1 MKANNVHRIAAPL
14 TAILIWIF
22 ADLVPGRPEVTAM
35 AAIALWMAWWWMT
48 EAVHLA
54 VTSLLPFLLF
64 PLLGIASAKDVARDY
79 MDNIIFLFIGG
90 FILAFAIERWNLHK
104 RIALRILMAVGT
116 KPANILLGV
125 MLTSYLLSMWI
136 SNTATVMMLLAAV
149 FALIAQVEIHVQNEK
164 DRNKM
169 ATALLIGLAYSAT
182 IGGLATLVGTPTNMI
197 FYRAW
202 KDNFGTDEV
211 NFYSWMQLGLP
222 VSFLLLL
229 FTWWLL
235 NFLFIRKNER
245 PQIDRHYFRDELKKL
260 GPMRFEEKYVLA
272 VFTMTA
278 LLWFTRNPI
287 DFGAF
292 RFKGWASLFGEYAA
306 YIEDSTVAIFSALIL
321 FLTPSLSEK
330 GTSLISWKEVER
342 LPFDIILLFGGGF
355 ALASGFES
363 SGLGT
368 WMAGHLEGLQHLSLP
383 VMIAVICITIALIS
397 EFASNVASIQLMIP
411 ILLALYKPLGIPP
424 LALLIPA
431 TMAASLGF
439 MMPVATAPN
448 TIVYGS
454 RRIRV
459 KDMYRTGFWV
469 DIVGVLLVTFAGL
482 LLSGESF

>member
-469 DIVGVLLVTFAGL
+469 
-482 LLSGESF
+482 